1 MATLGPR
8 IVIAGTHSGVGK
20 TTVATGV
27 MAALASRGLRVAAAK
42 VGPDFIDPSY
52 HAIATGRQSHS
63 LDAFLSGDDL
73 LPGLAGSAAKGADIL
88 VIEGVMGLFDGSGQP
103 GCDGSTAALS
113 RILDAPVVLVVDAS
127 AMSGSVAAIVHGFA
141 TLDDRV
147 RLAGIVLNRV
157 GSEGH
162 ALLLRE
168 ALEPIGIP
176 VLGIIFQRDDLVWRE
191 RHLGLMPVAEDPE
204 AVRSSVDCIGEVVG
218 RSLDLD
224 ALVRLA
230 TMSPTR
236 NVSDPPRAKWMG
248 NCRLAVCGGP
258 AFSFVYPENVELF
271 KDAGAEIVVFDPLT
285 ERSLPQDCDA
295 LYAGGGFPELF
306 AEGLGANRSLLED
319 VRVRVKAG
327 MPTLAECGGLLWL
340 CASLDDTPM
349 AGALANVHA
358 QMSERLTIGYRM
370 ATTRRA
376 GIFGPKG
383 TALRGHEFHR
393 STTTP
398 HGDALD
404 LSGRFGSGRGG
415 FSTLTLQA
423 SYLHQHLS
431 ATPELAER
439 FIAVAAA
446 RELRTLPTQSD

>member
-27 MAALASRGLRVAAAK
+27 MAALSSRGLRVAAAK

-52 HAIATGRQSHS
+52 HAIATGRPSHS

-73 LPGLAGSAAKGADIL
+73 LPGLAAQAGKDADIL

-103 GCDGSTAALS
+103 GCDGSTAAIS
-113 RILDAPVVLVVDAS
+113 QILDAPVVLVVDAS

-141 TLDDRV
+141 SLDDRV

-162 ALLLRE
+162 GLLLRE
-168 ALEPIGIP
+168 ALDPIGIP
-176 VLGIIFQRDDLVWRE
+176 VLGVIYSNDALVWRE

-204 AVRSSVDCIGEVVG
+204 AVRSSVVRIGEVVG
-218 RSLDLD
+218 RALDLD
-224 ALVRLA
+224 TLVRLA
-230 TMSPTR
+230 TMSPAR
-236 NVSDPPRAKWMG
+236 EVSDPPRARWMG
-248 NCRLAVCGGP
+248 DCRLAVCGGP
-258 AFSFVYPENVELF
+258 AFSFVYPENLELF
-271 KDAGAEIVVFDPLT
+271 KEAGAEIVIFDPLV
-285 ERSLPQDCDA
+285 ERSLPHGCDA

-306 AEGLGANRSLLED
+306 AEGLGANRTLLEE
-319 VRVRVKAG
+319 VRVRVDTG

-340 CASLDDTPM
+340 CESLDNTPM
-349 AGALANVHA
+349 AGVLEDVHA
-358 QMSERLTIGYRM
+358 HMSESLSIGYRL

-383 TALRGHEFHR
+383 TTLRGHEFHR

-398 HGDALD
+398 AGDALE
-404 LSGRFGSGRGG
+404 LTGRFGSGRGG
-415 FSTLTLQA
+415 FGTATLQA

-439 FIAVAAA
+439 FIATAAA
-446 RELRTLPTQSD
+446 RDLRTLPTQSA